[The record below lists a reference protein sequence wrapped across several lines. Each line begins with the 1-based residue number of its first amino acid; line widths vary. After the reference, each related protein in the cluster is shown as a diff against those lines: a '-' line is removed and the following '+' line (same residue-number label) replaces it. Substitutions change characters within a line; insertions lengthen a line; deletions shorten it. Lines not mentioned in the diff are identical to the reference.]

1 MQQLSDSQLHELAR
15 KRVEFRRHLLVYFI
29 TNASLW
35 IIWFLTGQGYPWPV
49 WPLVGWGIGVIFH
62 YIFDYHSSHF
72 LSEEEEYEKLKNEIH
87 NRHQH
92 AN

>member
-29 TNASLW
+29 TNAALW

-49 WPLVGWGIGVIFH
+49 WPLVGWGIGLVFH
-62 YIFDYHSSHF
+62 YIFDYRYTHF

-92 AN
+92 AQ